1 MNASNLDVVNL
12 KEARVLT
19 GVLFGAMLPFL
30 FGALTM
36 LSVGESAQKM
46 IVEVRR
52 QFKLYP
58 ILLEA
63 DPDTGMK
70 TAEQFQRMRDHN
82 PPLPESKRCVRIA
95 TECALEEMLLPG
107 LIAVFAPAVIGF
119 LLGAPGLGG
128 MLGGSLTSGFMLAVT
143 MSNAGGAWDNAKKWI
158 EKYGKDLKHP
168 KTGEP
173 WLGGKGSEFHDAV
186 VVGDTVGDP
195 FKDTSGPALN
205 ILIKLMSIVSLVI
218 APVIKEDVVSGAP
231 TETIVAK
238 TWWASLIIVVVG
250 SLFAKAM
257 LS

>member
-1 MNASNLDVVNL
+1 
-12 KEARVLT
+12 
-19 GVLFGAMLPFL
+19 
-30 FGALTM
+30 
-36 LSVGESAQKM
+36 M

-119 LLGAPGLGG
+119 LL
-128 MLGGSLTSGFMLAVT
+128 AVT

-173 WLGGKGSEFHDAV
+173 WLGGKGTEFHDAV

-218 APVIKEDVVSGAP
+218 APVIKEDGVATGDVKQ
-231 TETIVAK
+231 TIVAE
-238 TWWASLIIVVVG
+238 TWWASLIIVIFG
-250 SLFAKAM
+250 AMFAKIM
-257 LS
+257 LSKFAANEEKRQAELAEAQRAAGATSYSDSAADGPKEDDSLMAENG

>member
-107 LIAVFAPAVIGF
+107 LIAVFAPAV
-119 LLGAPGLGG
+119 
-128 MLGGSLTSGFMLAVT
+128 GGSLTSGFMLAFT

-168 KTGEP
+168 KTGDA
-173 WLGGKGSEFHDAV
+173 WLGGKGSEFH
-186 VVGDTVGDP
+186 
-195 FKDTSGPALN
+195 
-205 ILIKLMSIVSLVI
+205 
-218 APVIKEDVVSGAP
+218 
-231 TETIVAK
+231 
-238 TWWASLIIVVVG
+238 
-250 SLFAKAM
+250 
-257 LS
+257 